1 MLSGG
6 SESVKSSMSR
16 RELLALAPLICAPR
30 PVCGDA
36 PGHGA
41 MMWDWLL
48 RELDT
53 ADERRRKTLA
63 AVRTK
68 DELSGLQQK
77 VRRVMRT
84 GIGAFPERTPLNP
97 AQTGEISHDDY
108 VIEKIIFESRP
119 EYYVTANLYRPKS
132 TATRRAAVVQSC
144 GHYEEGKAAA
154 DYQRACIGLAK
165 KGFIA
170 LIFDPMGQGE
180 RLMFHKPGEKRP
192 GATFEHSLAGRP
204 TLLVGRT
211 LAHYRIWDAMRAFD
225 YLETR
230 PDVDPTRMGMLG
242 HSGGGMLTL
251 LTTPLEPRIRA
262 AMSCCAVTSFYHK
275 TKALLMADPEQILPA
290 IYPKGVDHP
299 EMIATVAPRAFLI
312 GAVLRDFVPLD
323 GTRRTYDETK
333 RIYEMLG
340 QPERFQKVESDNE
353 HMLDQN
359 LREACY
365 GWMMKHLTGE
375 TGDTRE
381 PAMQVESEETL
392 RCTKTG
398 YVMNLKRARSVFSL
412 NWSYSH
418 ELAKQRP
425 AKIDTKEVRALLGD
439 PKPEPGIELPMTLVK
454 GSDVLIAI
462 VSEPGRDSTHAKELA
477 RGLADAGFSV
487 LSVDLR
493 GWGDTKPNTATKRNF
508 AWEEFFAWRSIELG
522 RPLLGMRV
530 GDFFAAIQR
539 TPGSY
544 KKIYAVGLEAAGLV
558 ALHAAALDPSIAG
571 VATVHTLG
579 SYQSVIDNPQY
590 KEPVSSF
597 VCGALTRYDLPD
609 LAAVIH
615 PRPCIA
621 LDSQPTAQEIVKG
634 LRLL

>member
-1 MLSGG
+1 
-6 SESVKSSMSR
+6 
-16 RELLALAPLICAPR
+16 
-30 PVCGDA
+30 
-36 PGHGA
+36 
-41 MMWDWLL
+41 MMWDWLV
-48 RELDT
+48 RDLDT
-53 ADERRRKTLA
+53 ADERRRRTLA
-63 AVRTK
+63 AIRTR
-68 DELSGLQQK
+68 DELSALQEK
-77 VRRVMRT
+77 VRRVMRR
-84 GIGAFPERTPLNP
+84 GIGAFPDRTPLNP
-97 AQTGEISHDDY
+97 QHAGEISHDDY

-204 TLLVGRT
+204 TLLLGRT

-251 LTTPLEPRIRA
+251 LTAPLEPRIRA

-275 TKALLMADPEQILPA
+275 TKALLMADPEQILPG
-290 IYPKGVDHP
+290 IYPNGVDHP
-299 EMIATVAPRAFLI
+299 EMIAAVAPRAFLI
-312 GAVLRDFVPLD
+312 GAVLRDFVPLV

-365 GWMMKHLTGE
+365 GWMMKHLIGE

-381 PAMQVESEETL
+381 APMQVESEETL

-398 YVMNLKRARSVFSL
+398 CVMDLKKARSVFDL
-412 NWSYSH
+412 NRSYSH
-418 ELAKQRP
+418 ELAKRRP
-425 AKIDTKEVRALLGD
+425 ARINTNEVRALLGD
-439 PKPEPGIELPMTLVK
+439 PKPEAGIELPMTLVK
-454 GSDVLIAI
+454 GSDVLMAV
-462 VSEPGRDSTHAKELA
+462 VSELGRNSAQARELS
-477 RGLADAGFSV
+477 RQLADAGFSV

-493 GWGDTKPNTATKRNF
+493 GWGDTKPDTATKRNF

-530 GDFFAAIQR
+530 GDFFAAVQR
-539 TPGSY
+539 AQGKY
-544 KKIYAVGLEAAGLV
+544 GKVYAVGLEAGGLV
-558 ALHAAALDPSIAG
+558 ALHAAAIDPSIAG
-571 VATVHTLG
+571 VATIRSLN
-579 SYQSVIDNPQY
+579 SYQDAVQDPTY

-597 VCGALTRYDLPD
+597 VWGALTHYDLPD
-609 LAAVIH
+609 LAAAIH

-621 LDSQPTAQEIVKG
+621 MDSQPNAQEILKG
-634 LRLL
+634 FRLL